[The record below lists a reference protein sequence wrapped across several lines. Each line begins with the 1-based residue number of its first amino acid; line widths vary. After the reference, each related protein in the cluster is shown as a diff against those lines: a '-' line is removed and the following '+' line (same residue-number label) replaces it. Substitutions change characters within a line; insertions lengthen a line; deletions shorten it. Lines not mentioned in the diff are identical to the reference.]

1 MEDGPPI
8 FSQDFS
14 CPDLLIANL
23 VLSKNFWVQGY
34 HLLRQTFPGH
44 SPNLYDKDCWLIRFR
59 SPLLSESQLIS
70 IPEVTKM
77 FQFSSFASI
86 SYVFRYRYLGYPR
99 WVFPFGNLRIKVCY
113 RLPEAYRKLLRP
125 SSPLAAKASTVC
137 TSLLDHI
144 TSINS
149 MNISNISIYY
159 MCF

>member
-8 FSQDFS
+8 FSQDVS

-23 VLSKNFWVQGY
+23 VLHKNFRVQGY
-34 HLLRQTFPGH
+34 HLLRQAFPGH

-99 WVFPFGNLRIKVCY
+99 WVFPFGNLRIKACY

-144 TSINS
+144 TSINL
-149 MNISNISIYY
+149 MNI
-159 MCF
+159 

>member
-8 FSQDFS
+8 FSQDVS

-23 VLSKNFWVQGY
+23 VLHKDFWVQGY
-34 HLLRQTFPGH
+34 HLLRQAFPGH

-86 SYVFRYRYLGYPR
+86 PYEFR
-99 WVFPFGNLRIKVCY
+99 
-113 RLPEAYRKLLRP
+113 
-125 SSPLAAKASTVC
+125 
-137 TSLLDHI
+137 
-144 TSINS
+144 
-149 MNISNISIYY
+149 
-159 MCF
+159 

>member
-8 FSQDFS
+8 FSQDVS

-23 VLSKNFWVQGY
+23 VLHKNFRVQGY
-34 HLLRQTFPGH
+34 HLLRQAFPGH

-144 TSINS
+144 TSINL
-149 MNISNISIYY
+149 MNI
-159 MCF
+159 